1 MKKTLSVI
9 LTLILSVGL
18 IAGCNSQTGKE
29 ENNAKVI
36 NPLPETLD
44 VNALDNCTVAVS
56 LEKGNA
62 YVDDSGKMVMD
73 VTVYSYELY
82 DMVDISTLEENDVI
96 VRQNK
101 EVKITGLERLDSGLV
116 RINGGEENG
125 GFDLVSNDNTVYYEI
140 GMSDMKNYYELGEV
154 TLPVSDEFEYVDESE
169 PDSKAKHYSVK
180 DFLAKDSGIVLI
192 GVDAGVNGDRI
203 PELEAIGAEMAKNE
217 KKAVIKEV
225 IDRVCADIALQ
236 IIDLCAERN
245 LLPPN
250 SSIGFTGR
258 AIISGNKPQYILD
271 GVTKRGL
278 YAEPVNHLVFVDDG
292 LARGSALMGRC
303 MNSSGHPKC
312 PI

>member
-101 EVKITGLERLDSGLV
+101 EVKITGLERTDSGLV

-125 GFDLVSNDNTVYYEI
+125 GFDLVSNDNTVYYES
-140 GMSDMKNYYELGEV
+140 GMNDAKAYYELGKA
-154 TLPVSDEFEYVDESE
+154 TIPVSVDFRYFDESE
-169 PDSKAKHYSVK
+169 PEKEEKSYYPG
-180 DFLAKDSGIVLI
+180 DFLTD
-192 GVDAGVNGDRI
+192 DAGIEYNFAPSNTSIVIENGHIIRMNKVYI
-203 PELEAIGAEMAKNE
+203 P
-217 KKAVIKEV
+217 
-225 IDRVCADIALQ
+225 
-236 IIDLCAERN
+236 
-245 LLPPN
+245 
-250 SSIGFTGR
+250 
-258 AIISGNKPQYILD
+258 
-271 GVTKRGL
+271 
-278 YAEPVNHLVFVDDG
+278 
-292 LARGSALMGRC
+292 
-303 MNSSGHPKC
+303 
-312 PI
+312 

>member
-82 DMVDISTLEENDVI
+82 DMVDVSTLEENDVI
-96 VRQNK
+96 VRK
-101 EVKITGLERLDSGLV
+101 DEEVTITEVERTDSGLV

-125 GFDLVSNDNTVYYEI
+125 GFDLVSNDNTVYYET
-140 GMSDMKNYYELGEV
+140 GMNDIKAYYELGKA
-154 TLPVSDEFEYVDESE
+154 TLPVSVDFEYIDESVL
-169 PDSKAKHYSVK
+169 DSEAKTYYPGV
-180 DFLAKDSGIVLI
+180 FLTDDAEIEYNFTPNNTSIVI
-192 GVDAGVNGDRI
+192 ENGTI
-203 PELEAIGAEMAKNE
+203 
-217 KKAVIKEV
+217 IKM
-225 IDRVCADIALQ
+225 
-236 IIDLCAERN
+236 
-245 LLPPN
+245 
-250 SSIGFTGR
+250 
-258 AIISGNKPQYILD
+258 NKVYMP
-271 GVTKRGL
+271 
-278 YAEPVNHLVFVDDG
+278 
-292 LARGSALMGRC
+292 
-303 MNSSGHPKC
+303 
-312 PI
+312 

>member
-56 LEKGNA
+56 LEKGDV
-62 YVDDSGKMVMD
+62 YVDDNGKMVMNL
-73 VTVYSYELY
+73 TVYSYELY

-125 GFDLVSNDNTVYYEI
+125 GFDLVSNDNTVYYET
-140 GMSDMKNYYELGEV
+140 GMNDIKAYYELGKV
-154 TLPVSDEFEYVDESE
+154 ILPVSVDFEYIDDSN
-169 PDSKAKHYSVK
+169 PDDKAKKYFPG
-180 DFLAKDSGIVLI
+180 DFLTD
-192 GVDAGVNGDRI
+192 DAGIEYNFTPNNTSIVIENGY
-203 PELEAIGAEMAKNE
+203 
-217 KKAVIKEV
+217 
-225 IDRVCADIALQ
+225 
-236 IIDLCAERN
+236 IIRM
-245 LLPPN
+245 
-250 SSIGFTGR
+250 
-258 AIISGNKPQYILD
+258 NKVYMP
-271 GVTKRGL
+271 
-278 YAEPVNHLVFVDDG
+278 
-292 LARGSALMGRC
+292 
-303 MNSSGHPKC
+303 
-312 PI
+312 